1 MKIIRFNESN
11 YEGIVLRN
19 KPSFPSIPS
28 KIKLNQKEADSKYP
42 FKCKYKNRIP
52 DPGICYVLEIDFE
65 NEKVSCSNGHVKLFP
80 IFDEIEFIPDIF
92 IFNKYNL

>member
-1 MKIIRFNESN
+1 MKIIRFNEN
-11 YEGIVLRN
+11 EEGYIMR
-19 KPSFPSIPS
+19 PDSAYSIAT
-28 KIKLNQKEADSKYP
+28 KLNLNKQDADRKYP

-65 NEKVSCSNGHVKLFP
+65 NEKVSCSNGYIRLFP
-80 IFDEIEFIPDIF
+80 SFDEIEFIPDIF